1 MVSKDAEKLSRGSR
15 TSFRPGGVLGAIAL
29 AVCLSGLAAFAGQRN
44 AAQPDQTGDQSQ
56 PPANQPVQ
64 QTIQQGP
71 DDPQSPQGRQQGQAP
86 YPGQPPYNDQQDS
99 QQGPPPNVAAPLTL
113 VIPQGALITV
123 RTSQWLSSDQ
133 NQPNDSFSA
142 TLHQPLVADGWVLAR
157 RGQTVLGRVAVA
169 EKAGRVKGVSQLG
182 VELTEITLVDGQ
194 QVHLHT
200 QMIQNSAG
208 TSRITDAAAMGTTTG
223 LGAAIGAA
231 ANGGK
236 GAAIGAGAGAV
247 AGIVGVLAT
256 RGRPT
261 VIYPETVLT
270 FRLESPV
277 NVSTERGTL
286 AFQPVTQA
294 DYDQA
299 TLRHRPPN
307 GPPPNYAP
315 YPPYYAAYPPPYYYP
330 QWGPGF
336 YGWGWGPSIY
346 IGGFRGGWGRGYRYR
361 R

>member
-1 MVSKDAEKLSRGSR
+1 MAPTTL
-15 TSFRPGGVLGAIAL
+15 IM
-29 AVCLSGLAAFAGQRN
+29 
-44 AAQPDQTGDQSQ
+44 
-56 PPANQPVQ
+56 
-64 QTIQQGP
+64 
-71 DDPQSPQGRQQGQAP
+71 PQG
-86 YPGQPPYNDQQDS
+86 
-99 QQGPPPNVAAPLTL
+99 T
-113 VIPQGALITV
+113 LITV
-123 RTSQWLSSDQ
+123 RTSEWLSSDQ
-133 NQPNDSFSA
+133 NRPNDSFSA
-142 TLHQPLVADGWVLAR
+142 TLQQPLVTDGWVMAR

-169 EKAGRVKGVSQLG
+169 EKAGRVKGLSQLG

-194 QVHLHT
+194 QVRLHT
-200 QMIQNSAG
+200 QMIQNSGG
-208 TSRITDAAAMGTTTG
+208 TSKTTDAAAMGTTTG

-277 NVSTERGTL
+277 TISTERSAL

-307 GPPPNYAP
+307 GAPPNYAP

-330 QWGPGF
+330 VWSPWY

-346 IGGFRGGWGRGYRYR
+346 IGGFRGGWGRGHRFR